1 MQKHFFYIL
10 LFLMNTFINA
20 QFQLVD
26 SIEVNSTFSEVA
38 MDEQSNLYL
47 IENHQNLIKLKN
59 NETMNQFSNRGFLSD
74 LEVQSSLLITVISN
88 QNQLLLLDSQL
99 NPTQDPINL
108 QTTNYTLSHVN
119 VLDTNF
125 LIAYDVFSH
134 TIIQLNYPQNS
145 IINSSPILT
154 MLTIDEQIKNLFHT
168 KNNIYLITNEHI
180 YIFDEF
186 LTFKKKHPFVTT
198 KKIIQ
203 FGINLIYHTQ
213 NALYIWNLETQQSTK
228 ILEGDFTNF
237 TANKSQ
243 LFVQTDKVAYIY
255 KLIN

>member
-1 MQKHFFYIL
+1 MST
-10 LFLMNTFINA
+10 NINA
-20 QFQLVD
+20 QLQLID
-26 SIEVNSTFSEVA
+26 SIEVNASISEVA
-38 MDEQSNLYL
+38 IDEQSNLYF
-47 IENHQNLIKLKN
+47 IENHQSLIKLKDR
-59 NETMNQFSNRGFLSD
+59 ETINHFSNHGFLSN
-74 LEVQSSLLITVISN
+74 LEVQSSLLITVVSN

-99 NPTQDPINL
+99 NPAQDPIQL
-108 QTTNYTLSHVN
+108 QTANYALNHVH

-125 LIAYDVFSH
+125 LIAHDVFSH
-134 TIIQLNYPQNS
+134 KIVQLNYQQNN
-145 IINSSPILT
+145 IINTSPILT
-154 MLTIDEQIKNLFHT
+154 MLNFEEQIKNLIYT
-168 KNNIYLITNEHI
+168 KNLIYLITNQHI

-198 KKIIQ
+198 NKIIP
-203 FGINLIYHTQ
+203 FGTNLIYDNQ

-243 LFVQTDKVAYIY
+243 LFVQTNKVAYIY